1 MSGVLPRL
9 RRQAH
14 LAEDPPFAAGGWY
27 PQMDVRLD
35 GSHLRFSRE
44 LDHHRL
50 LLPRDGLLTRF
61 VGLELAAAADIED
74 FARDWG
80 ALHLCA
86 HGLPYTHGL
95 YRPHMRIPPSTYLPP
110 EDADQPPEL
119 PPPMADPVPD
129 WWATADAD
137 ERRQRTEHS
146 WGDTEPLAGWRF
158 LAGRMAG
165 TYEAAALLD
174 MKVTPSASTWERAGG
189 PTVWMVIERFNI
201 LDLPVLRG
209 FLFSLVNEMLTLTAP
224 AIMIGPSGLAFGGG
238 GLASALAMQLAV
250 AVAREDTDFLPCM
263 EPGCTSRARH
273 PRRGAT
279 PYCDYH
285 LDHGV
290 RRRDELRR
298 HRERQ
303 YAQSKAAVTG
313 GGQPSIGVEPD
324 SRRRAKNQS

>member
-1 MSGVLPRL
+1 MN
-9 RRQAH
+9 
-14 LAEDPPFAAGGWY
+14 
-27 PQMDVRLD
+27 VRLD
-35 GSHLRFSRE
+35 GSHLRFSRQ
-44 LDHHRL
+44 LDEQRL

-61 VGLELAAAADIED
+61 VGLELAAATDIED

-80 ALHLCA
+80 PLHLCA
-86 HGLPYTHGL
+86 HGLPYTHRL
-95 YRPHMRIPPSTYLPP
+95 YKLHMRIPPSAYLPP

-146 WGDTEPLAGWRF
+146 WGDTEPLAGWRY

-174 MKVTPSASTWERAGG
+174 MKVAPSAATWERAGG
-189 PTVWMVIERFNI
+189 LAVWMVIERFNV

-209 FLFSLVNEMLTLTAP
+209 FLFSLVNEMLALTAP

-313 GGQPSIGVEPD
+313 GGQPSIREEPE
-324 SRRRAKNQS
+324 SRRRAPNRS